1 MIVSGTGKHEFYQNL
16 QSFISGMEKDQ
27 QEARDIF
34 LEILDEWYSAQEIT
48 HDCALCMAPCGSA
61 KNQTLQ
67 RLSKRKWIRFTM
79 VLQNMEDKICIR
91 HIHQSIPYVEQAP
104 GEYYPKTIL
113 VLANEAIE
121 RARHLERGMVRK
133 RRGHMDVWE
142 TGIESRWNHGRGR
155 PLLNPPVKN
164 VCGTWLPHGFYGILP
179 VGHRTARLSSP

>member
-1 MIVSGTGKHEFYQNL
+1 MWHIYILEPTEGGISYILSLMSDNMIVSGTGKHEFYQNL

-133 RRGHMDVWE
+133 RRGK
-142 TGIESRWNHGRGR
+142 SK
-155 PLLNPPVKN
+155 P
-164 VCGTWLPHGFYGILP
+164 C
-179 VGHRTARLSSP
+179 RTKFCRS